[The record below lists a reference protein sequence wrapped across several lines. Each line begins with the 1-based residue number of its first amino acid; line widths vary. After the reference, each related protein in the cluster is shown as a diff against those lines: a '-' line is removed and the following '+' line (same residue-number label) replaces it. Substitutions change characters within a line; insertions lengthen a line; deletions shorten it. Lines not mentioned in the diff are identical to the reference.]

1 MESVDT
7 RKVRVKVPA
16 STANLG
22 PGFDCLGMA
31 LQLHAWIEIGLAQE
45 TRIQL
50 WGHHMKDVPTDKS
63 NLIYEVAQLLFQEA
77 GISHPELEISMYSE
91 IPLTRGLGSSASA
104 IIGALMGA
112 NALINHPFSTDE
124 IFQIACKLENHPDN
138 VSASLFG
145 GIVVSFWDGVQAKYI
160 RIEPEARLEVL
171 MAIPSFQLLTEK
183 ARDVLPKNVPLQD
196 AVFNIGHSSLLV
208 AALCTG
214 RLDLIQYAMKDTIH
228 QPYRATLIPGMDKIL
243 EKAIDF
249 GALGVSLSGAGP
261 SMIALVERSSPH
273 KAALESFLQ
282 ETFRQENMD
291 TQMLWLQPS
300 AEGVRVDIVNEHD
313 VDFISYMEGKVLI

>member
-160 RIEPEARLEVL
+160 RIEPDARLEVL

-183 ARDVLPKNVPLQD
+183 ARDVIPKKVPLRD

-282 ETFRQENMD
+282 ETFRQENID